1 MKKKL
6 FSLLLS
12 LVMMVTMMPGMTM
25 VSFASDHTH
34 NNITFE
40 AINDEAEL
48 ASLFAAGESG
58 YLANDIVLSTENL
71 TVASGDTVN
80 LCLNGKV
87 IRLEGHE
94 FYVDP
99 GATLNLYDCKS
110 TAKHMFEYFDD
121 PMSYEWEPV
130 DNVASADCT
139 LSGGVIFGEP
149 TDGGISSAISNYG
162 TFNMYGG
169 NIFGIA
175 STYGGIYVYPDGAD
189 TVFNMYG
196 GKISHCDANY
206 GYGGGV
212 CIDTNLIDKN
222 AFNMYGGEISDNQA
236 GFAGGVYVGESSTF
250 VMKGGK
256 ICNNIATPNG
266 SAVGGGVVIEDGA
279 TFVGEG
285 GEIVD
290 NAASTAGGGVYV
302 AKESDSNTC
311 LAAGTPITLADGSRK
326 AIENLKIGDEV
337 RVFDHDTGK
346 LSTAKLFDLWKFPEK
361 KTGAFTLHFTND
373 VDVTAVGGHCFFEKE
388 SNKYVD
394 INTLNANNYI
404 NHKFYNADANRWET
418 LESVDYL
425 EEAVDTYI
433 IVSEKKFNTLANGM
447 LSNVDGLY
455 TVLCNIFD
463 LDSNLKVDAEKKAAD
478 IEKYGLWDYD
488 EEHFHY
494 VTEDTYNALNLQYLG
509 VAIGKGLLTQAELE
523 KAAAETLN
531 YNTDLVKP
539 EKKTEKNSSESGLL
553 SNLMSAM
560 VLTAYAAELP
570 QYPGVYLGGNI
581 KITDNVLLDF
591 DYVEYIMGV
600 VQSGP
605 PYPEGIDAEFVE
617 RVQEAGNSNDYGKL
631 VKTLKDYNLPAFV
644 DSNLHLWGDYTN
656 PVTLGTGSNGVL
668 SPTSGMSVGVSLKE
682 ETDPISDCAGA
693 FTTNGTAADLQYF
706 TVDSDCQ
713 YSLFDTDH
721 LELALIPNGSYKVK
735 IDSTENGSVVAKVGG
750 ETVEFVSADATV
762 NIVTTPNSGY
772 KLDELSVL
780 DASGNAVTVTNNTF
794 TMPSKVVT
802 IKAKFTVDSSS
813 GKTELERA
821 QETSTDIIEDTAGV
835 VSKRSSD
842 VDRLVA
848 KAKKAIENA
857 KSAKEVKEIQKIYVK
872 SIKVAKVTNS
882 VRVFETK
889 IKAPHD
895 GKMKVTFKR
904 LTLPNKTKVKKYQ
917 IYRKQAGKSYKKVR
931 TITNGKKTKTITY
944 TNVKGLKKNKK
955 YSYKIRGI
963 VKLAD
968 GSYAHTRWSKVLTA
982 KCKRTR

>member
-1 MKKKL
+1 MI
-6 FSLLLS
+6 
-12 LVMMVTMMPGMTM
+12 TMMPGMTM
-25 VSFASDHTH
+25 VSFGANHTH

-40 AINDEAEL
+40 AINDENDL
-48 ASLFAAGESG
+48 ASLFAAGGSG
-58 YLANDIVLSTENL
+58 YLADDIALSADSL
-71 TVASGDTVN
+71 TVSDGYTVN

-87 IRLEGHE
+87 IRLAEHE
-94 FYVDP
+94 FNVDP

-110 TAKHMFEYFDD
+110 TEKHMFEYIDD
-121 PMSYEWEPV
+121 LNAYEWEPV

-169 NIFGIA
+169 NIFGI
-175 STYGGIYVYPDGAD
+175 SSSFGGIYVYSDNAD
-189 TVFNMYG
+189 AEFNMYG
-196 GKISHCDANY
+196 GKISHCDASF
-206 GYGGGV
+206 GSGGGV
-212 CIDTNLIDKN
+212 YIDNNITDESV
-222 AFNMYGGEISDNQA
+222 FNMYGGEISDNQA
-236 GFAGGVYVGESSTF
+236 GFAGGIYVAKGSTF

-256 ICNNIATPNG
+256 ICNNVATPTDT
-266 SAVGGGVVIEDGA
+266 AVGGGIVIEDGA

-290 NAASTAGGGVYV
+290 NAAFNAGGGVYV
-302 AKESDSNTC
+302 SKYEDTNTC

-394 INTLNANNYI
+394 INTENANNYI

-509 VAIGKGLLTQAELE
+509 VAIGKGLLTQVELE

-539 EKKTEKNSSESGLL
+539 EKKGEKKSSKGGLL

-570 QYPGVYLGGNI
+570 QDPGVYLGGNI

-591 DYVEYIMGV
+591 DYVGYIMDV

-656 PVTLGTGSNGVL
+656 LVTLGTGSNGVL

-721 LELALIPNGSYKVK
+721 LDLALIPNGSYKVK
-735 IDSTENGSVVAKVGG
+735 IDSAENGSVVAKVGG
-750 ETVEFVSADATV
+750 ETIEFASADATV

-772 KLDELSVL
+772 KLEELSVL

-802 IKAKFTVDSSS
+802 IKAKFTAESTG

-872 SIKVAKVTNS
+872 SIKVAKVTNKA
-882 VRVFETK
+882 RVIKKK
-889 IKAPHD
+889 INASRS
-895 GKMKVTFKR
+895 GKIEVTFKR
-904 LTLPNKTKVKKYQ
+904 LTLSNKTKVKKYE
-917 IYRKQAGKSYKKVR
+917 IYRKQAGKDYKKIR
-931 TITNGKKTKTITY
+931 TVVNGKKTNTITY
-944 TNVKGLKKNKK
+944 TNLKGLKKNKK
-955 YSYKIRGI
+955 YSYRVRGL

-968 GSYAHTRWSKVLTA
+968 GSYAHTGWSKVQTA